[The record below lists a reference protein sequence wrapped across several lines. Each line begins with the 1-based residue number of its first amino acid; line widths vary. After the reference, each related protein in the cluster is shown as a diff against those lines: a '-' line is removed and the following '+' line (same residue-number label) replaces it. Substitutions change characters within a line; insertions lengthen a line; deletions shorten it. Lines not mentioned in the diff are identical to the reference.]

1 MKEPPQLKGLKKDLK
16 PLGLYYQI
24 HLTKGSKSFQ
34 KSISLIV
41 QGRNEST
48 QMYEHL
54 IPTFTEKN
62 NKDLFLFDLR
72 GQGQS
77 KGVRAHID
85 SFQDY
90 IKDLEVIVLA
100 LRKIYQ
106 TVHLITHST
115 GGLIA
120 TLFSTLN
127 QEKLGKGGTLSL
139 ISPFLGLKSTG
150 IQQFLV
156 NKKLLTVSQTYDALF
171 RFFPKLKLRRFE
183 FSKTDNF
190 KESSLT
196 TDPTF
201 FKDFNEHPSKC
212 GPPTWWWLNQC
223 FKAQMSLKTV
233 TMAIKIPVFIVVAK
247 KDTVVENKAA
257 WHFYLRGKRAN
268 RPWKLKEFRGMKHA
282 LFQAPPLTRE
292 RLMDDLIKFQ
302 DNPKRFLTSR

>member
-1 MKEPPQLKGLKKDLK
+1 MKEPSQIKGLKKDLK
-16 PLGLYYQI
+16 PLGLHYQI
-24 HLTKGSKSFQ
+24 HLANGPQTFQ

-54 IPTFTEKN
+54 ISAFTEKN
-62 NKDLFLFDLR
+62 DKDLFLYDLR
-72 GQGQS
+72 GQGES
-77 KGVRAHID
+77 KGIRAHID

-90 IKDLEVIVLA
+90 IKDLETIVVA

-120 TLFSTLN
+120 TLFATLN

-150 IQQFLV
+150 VQHFLV
-156 NKKLLTVSQTYDALF
+156 NKKLSTVSQTYDALF

-190 KESSLT
+190 RESSLT

-201 FKDFNEHPSKC
+201 FRWVGGYCGLGTCGANNSVGDRQSREARMRGRARPSPWRSPSRSK
-212 GPPTWWWLNQC
+212 
-223 FKAQMSLKTV
+223 MSRPRWRARISRRSPLHLV
-233 TMAIKIPVFIVVAK
+233 LR
-247 KDTVVENKAA
+247 
-257 WHFYLRGKRAN
+257 LRG
-268 RPWKLKEFRGMKHA
+268 GSS
-282 LFQAPPLTRE
+282 TC
-292 RLMDDLIKFQ
+292 
-302 DNPKRFLTSR
+302 

>member
-1 MKEPPQLKGLKKDLK
+1 MKDPPQLKGLKKDLK

-24 HLTKGSKSFQ
+24 RLSNGAKPFQ

-54 IPTFTEKN
+54 VPFFTEKN
-62 NKDLFLFDLR
+62 NKDLFLYDLR

-90 IKDLEVIVLA
+90 IKDLEAIVLA
-100 LRKIYQ
+100 IRKIYQ
-106 TVHLITHST
+106 TIHLITHST

-196 TDPTF
+196 TDPSF
-201 FKDFNEHPSKC
+201 FKDF
-212 GPPTWWWLNQC
+212 
-223 FKAQMSLKTV
+223 
-233 TMAIKIPVFIVVAK
+233 KI
-247 KDTVVENKAA
+247 
-257 WHFYLRGKRAN
+257 
-268 RPWKLKEFRGMKHA
+268 
-282 LFQAPPLTRE
+282 LF
-292 RLMDDLIKFQ
+292 LI
-302 DNPKRFLTSR
+302 SIISI